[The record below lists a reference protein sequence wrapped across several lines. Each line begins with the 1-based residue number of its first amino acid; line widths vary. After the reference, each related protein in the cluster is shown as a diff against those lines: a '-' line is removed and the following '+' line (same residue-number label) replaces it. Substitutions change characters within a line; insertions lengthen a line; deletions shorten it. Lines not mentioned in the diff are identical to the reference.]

1 MAPTT
6 TPPEVDCAWT
16 WAERPIS
23 PGWLTSRRHR
33 PMVRSMSIGMEIE
46 LGPHPTTVMD
56 EALQQTS
63 QRSTYSAAE
72 VADLLLDIQQAFVR
86 WSEEDSP

>member
-1 MAPTT
+1 
-6 TPPEVDCAWT
+6 
-16 WAERPIS
+16 
-23 PGWLTSRRHR
+23 
-33 PMVRSMSIGMEIE
+33 MEIE